1 MCITVCTIFLYS
13 GGQRDW
19 IQVVCNGGVA
29 TVAASLYIRDT
40 GFGEQALDLFY
51 KHCEPPAPMLFAIA
65 CLSSLACCCG
75 DTWASEVGSVIG
87 GTPRL
92 ITTWRCVPKG
102 TNGGITLIGTLCS
115 IAGGL
120 IVGISYWITE
130 AIFISL
136 SNTNA
141 YHLSPWSQ
149 YPYAI
154 IGASAGLFGSVVDSL
169 LGGTIQFTGYSKKLD
184 KIVGTP
190 GEGVKHISGFNVVN
204 NHSVNFLSSLITALV
219 IPALWYGLVTNYIIS
234 DC

>member
-1 MCITVCTIFLYS
+1 ML
-13 GGQRDW
+13 
-19 IQVVCNGGVA
+19 CNGGVA
-29 TVAASLYIRDT
+29 TVAAFLYIRDI

-51 KHCEPPAPMLFAIA
+51 KHCEQHTPTLFAIA

-92 ITTWRCVPKG
+92 ITTWRRVPSG

-115 IAGGL
+115 MAGGL

-130 AIFISL
+130 AIFINL
-136 SNTNA
+136 SNTD
-141 YHLSPWSQ
+141 HRQLSPWSQ

-154 IGASAGLFGSVVDSL
+154 LGASAGLFGSVVDSL
-169 LGGTIQFTGYSKKLD
+169 LGATVQFTGYSEKLD
-184 KIVGTP
+184 KIVGMP
-190 GEGVKHISGFNVVN
+190 GEGVKHISGFNIVN

-219 IPALWYGLVTNYIIS
+219 IPALWHGLVINYLVS

>member
-1 MCITVCTIFLYS
+1 MYDFPFNP

-19 IQVVCNGGVA
+19 IQVLCNGGVA
-29 TVAASLYIRDT
+29 TVSAALYVRDM

-51 KHCEPPAPMLFAIA
+51 KHCEPHTPIATLFALA

-92 ITTWRCVPKG
+92 ITTWRRVPKG

-115 IAGGL
+115 IGGGL
-120 IVGISYWITE
+120 VIGVSYWITE
-130 AIFISL
+130 AIFINFSKTDTQLSL
-136 SNTNA
+136 
-141 YHLSPWSQ
+141 WSQ

-154 IGASAGLFGSVVDSL
+154 LGASAGLFGSLVDSL
-169 LGGTIQFTGYSKKLD
+169 LGATVQFTGYSEKLD

-204 NHSVNFLSSLITALV
+204 NHTVNFLSSLITALV
-219 IPALWYGLVTNYIIS
+219 IPALWHGLITNYVAS

>member
-1 MCITVCTIFLYS
+1 MCAYFFHS

-19 IQVVCNGGVA
+19 TQVFCNGGVA
-29 TVAASLYIRDT
+29 TVAAALYIRDV
-40 GFGEQALDLFY
+40 GFGERALDLF
-51 KHCEPPAPMLFAIA
+51 CEPHPSTLFALA

-92 ITTWRCVPKG
+92 ITTWRRVPRG

-115 IAGGL
+115 IAGGF

-130 AIFISL
+130 AIFVNL
-136 SNTNA
+136 SNTNTQ
-141 YHLSPWSQ
+141 YSSLSQ

-154 IGASAGLFGSVVDSL
+154 LGASAGLFGSLIDSL
-169 LGGTIQFTGYSKKLD
+169 LGATVQFTGYSEKLD

-190 GEGVKHISGFNVVN
+190 GEGVKHISGFNIIN

-219 IPALWYGLVTNYIIS
+219 IPALWHGLITHYS

>member
-1 MCITVCTIFLYS
+1 MF
-13 GGQRDW
+13 
-19 IQVVCNGGVA
+19 CNGGVA
-29 TVAASLYIRDT
+29 TVAAALYVCDT

-51 KHCEPPAPMLFAIA
+51 KHCEPHPPTLFALA

-92 ITTWRCVPKG
+92 ITTWRRVLKG
-102 TNGGITLIGTLCS
+102 TNGGVTLIGTLCS

-130 AIFISL
+130 VIFINL
-136 SNTNA
+136 SNTDTQ
-141 YHLSPWSQ
+141 LSPWSQ
-149 YPYAI
+149 YPYVI
-154 IGASAGLFGSVVDSL
+154 IGASAGLFGSLVDSL
-169 LGGTIQFTGYSKKLD
+169 LGATVQFTGYSEKLD

-190 GEGVKHISGFNVVN
+190 GEGVKHISGFNIVN
-204 NHSVNFLSSLITALV
+204 NHTVNLLSSLITALV
-219 IPALWYGLVTNYIIS
+219 IPILWHGLVKNYLVP